1 VMRYRFL
8 LTNASL
14 KTLEECQEAVSYV
27 AEDGI
32 KKLMTTA
39 MLKAISPIFARMASL
54 GETM

>member
-1 VMRYRFL
+1 MRYRFL

-27 AEDGI
+27 AEDGN